1 MIKIFEKNNIIIS
14 VKTKKIDHFLKK
26 LYKLNIE
33 ILNLYKKSYNEI
45 IFEINEKDIPKIK
58 KLTLFNRIEI
68 KGYNGIKNRINIIEK
83 NKVLFF
89 SIIFGIIFLNFLSN
103 IVFDININHTSND
116 VKTYM
121 IDELKKYGI
130 KRLSIKKSF
139 DELNEIK
146 EKILNENKDKLE
158 WIEIVEDGTK
168 YIVNV
173 EERKINNYVS
183 DYKYQNIVANNDAT
197 IVKILAENGE
207 VVKKINEQVKK
218 GDTIISGEI
227 YLNDKLMGKVKA
239 NGTIYGEVWYNLTIE
254 YPIIDAYKEE
264 TGNISE
270 YYSINFL
277 NFKFD
282 LLKKESYKNSYI
294 NQNYILKNNIFP
306 IGLSFNKE
314 YELNIYSG
322 IYTEGEAVINAKKY
336 AKDKMLKMLDEDEY
350 IIDDK
355 VLKYSLN
362 SNTIYMDVFF
372 KVYKNITAVKEIIEE

>member
-45 IFEINEKDIPKIK
+45 IFEINEKDLSKIK
-58 KLTLFNRIEI
+58 KLTLFNKIEI

-83 NKVLFF
+83 NKILFF

-121 IDELKKYGI
+121 TDELKKYGI

-197 IVKILAENGE
+197 IIKILAENGE

-239 NGTIYGEVWYNLTIE
+239 NGTVYGEVWYNLTIE

-336 AKDKMLKMLDEDEY
+336 AKDKMLKTLDEDEY

>member
-45 IFEINEKDIPKIK
+45 IFEINEKDLSKIK
-58 KLTLFNRIEI
+58 KLTLFNKIEI

-121 IDELKKYGI
+121 TDELKKYGI

-197 IVKILAENGE
+197 IIKILAENGE

-239 NGTIYGEVWYNLTIE
+239 NGTVYGEVWYNLTIE

>member
-14 VKTKKIDHFLKK
+14 VKTKKIDNFLKK

-45 IFEINEKDIPKIK
+45 IFEINEKDLSKIK
-58 KLTLFNRIEI
+58 KLTLFNKIEI

-121 IDELKKYGI
+121 TDELKKYGI
-130 KRLSIKKSF
+130 KRLSMKKSF

-146 EKILNENKDKLE
+146 ERILNENKDKLE

-197 IVKILAENGE
+197 IIKILAENGE

-239 NGTIYGEVWYNLTIE
+239 NGTVYGEVWYNLTIE

>member
-45 IFEINEKDIPKIK
+45 IFEINEKDLSKIK
-58 KLTLFNRIEI
+58 KLTLFNKIEI

-121 IDELKKYGI
+121 TDELKKYGI
-130 KRLSIKKSF
+130 KRLSMKKSF

-197 IVKILAENGE
+197 IIKILAENGE

-239 NGTIYGEVWYNLTIE
+239 NGTVYGEVWYNLTIE

>member
-45 IFEINEKDIPKIK
+45 IFEINEKDLSKIK
-58 KLTLFNRIEI
+58 KLTLFNKIEI

-121 IDELKKYGI
+121 TDELKKYGI

-239 NGTIYGEVWYNLTIE
+239 NGTVYGEVWYNLTIE

-336 AKDKMLKMLDEDEY
+336 AKDKMLKMLEEDEY

>member
-1 MIKIFEKNNIIIS
+1 MR
-14 VKTKKIDHFLKK
+14 
-26 LYKLNIE
+26 
-33 ILNLYKKSYNEI
+33 NE
-45 IFEINEKDIPKIK
+45 
-58 KLTLFNRIEI
+58 
-68 KGYNGIKNRINIIEK
+68 RINNYQCIEAR
-83 NKVLFF
+83 
-89 SIIFGIIFLNFLSN
+89 
-103 IVFDININHTSND
+103 
-116 VKTYM
+116 Y
-121 IDELKKYGI
+121 
-130 KRLSIKKSF
+130 
-139 DELNEIK
+139 LNET
-146 EKILNENKDKLE
+146 KDKLE

-197 IVKILAENGE
+197 IIKILAENGE
-207 VVKKINEQVKK
+207 VVKRVNEQVKK

>member
-45 IFEINEKDIPKIK
+45 IFEINEKDLSKIK
-58 KLTLFNRIEI
+58 KLTLFNKIEI

-121 IDELKKYGI
+121 TDELKKYGI

-197 IVKILAENGE
+197 IIKILAENGE

-239 NGTIYGEVWYNLTIE
+239 NGTVYGEVWYNLTIE

-336 AKDKMLKMLDEDEY
+336 AKDKMLKTLDEDEY

>member
-45 IFEINEKDIPKIK
+45 IFEINEKDLSKIK
-58 KLTLFNRIEI
+58 KLTLFNKIEI

-121 IDELKKYGI
+121 TDELKKYGI

-197 IVKILAENGE
+197 IIKILAENGE

-239 NGTIYGEVWYNLTIE
+239 NGTVYGEVWYNLTIE

-336 AKDKMLKMLDEDEY
+336 AKDKMLKTLDEDEY

-372 KVYKNITAVKEIIEE
+372 KVYKNITAVKERIEE

>member
-14 VKTKKIDHFLKK
+14 VKTKKVDYFLKK

-58 KLTLFNRIEI
+58 KLTFFNKIEI

-103 IVFDININHTSND
+103 IVFDINIKHTSND

-121 IDELKKYGI
+121 TDELKKYGI

-173 EERKINNYVS
+173 EERKINNYIS

-197 IVKILAENGE
+197 IIKILAENGE
-207 VVKKINEQVKK
+207 VVKRVNEQVKK

-239 NGTIYGEVWYNLTIE
+239 NGTVYGEVWYNLTIE